1 MLKKSII
8 DTDFKY
14 YVDNKGL
21 QVFIKDDPND
31 SLSMEGYFRDSKGF
45 LNMHDTDTYYYSK
58 DITYE
63 TLMSVIYRTTI
74 GKTQS
79 LDISEKLDIIN
90 FYRSV
95 RAYESENWVED
106 KDAAFKI
113 EKGNQNINVE

>member
-1 MLKKSII
+1 MLTKTII

-31 SLSMEGYFRDSKGF
+31 SFSMEGYFRDSKGF
-45 LNMHDTDTYYYSK
+45 LNMHDKDTCYYSK

-63 TLMSVIYRTTI
+63 TLMDVIYRKTV

-95 RAYESENWVED
+95 RAYKSENWVED
-106 KDAAFKI
+106 KDATFKI
-113 EKGNQNINVE
+113 EKGNHNIKVE